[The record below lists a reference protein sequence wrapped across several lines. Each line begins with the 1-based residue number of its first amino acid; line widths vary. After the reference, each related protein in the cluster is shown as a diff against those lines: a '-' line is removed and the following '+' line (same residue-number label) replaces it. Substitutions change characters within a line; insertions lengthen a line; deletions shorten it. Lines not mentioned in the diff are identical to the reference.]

1 MGVLNSFINFF
12 NKESEKQAKEP
23 IFNNFNDMM
32 EQGFSGGALNDVT
45 YYVCLKI
52 LSEAISKLSIHLYD
66 RDNNRVYDHPV
77 IQLLNVRP
85 NEFMT
90 PSVFKQVV
98 EFNRNH
104 KGNSYIYIEYNKG
117 KPKGLYPLKSDNVSI
132 ITNTDTQGLPKL
144 LYKIQ
149 LGNKSYLLLPH
160 EIVHL
165 KAGLTEDGIQGKSI
179 MSTLKTTFAI
189 NKQGDKFL
197 EKSLKSGFNPKALIN
212 VSQTLSKEKRE
223 QLLEIVMK
231 DMKTNSNRELITVPD
246 GISLTPFNFKMTDSQ
261 FYELKQYNASQI
273 ASAFGISP
281 IYLNDYTKA
290 SYSNSES
297 QNLSFYIDT
306 MLSILK
312 QYEEEL
318 NYKLL
323 TDTERLNGM
332 YLQFN
337 LNGVLRGDLR
347 TQAEAIRTLVSSGVY
362 QINEARVFLGMP
374 KVENGDVNLING
386 TYTKIE
392 DIGKAYD

>member
-1 MGVLNSFINFF
+1 MGLVSNFMKIF
-12 NKESEKQAKEP
+12 NKTDEIKEP
-23 IFNNFNDMM
+23 VFNNYNDLLDL
-32 EQGFSGGALNDVT
+32 GNSGGVLNDVT

-66 RDNNRVYDHPV
+66 KNNNRVHNHPV
-77 IQLLNVRP
+77 TQLLNVRP

-90 PSVFKQVV
+90 PSTFKQVL

-117 KPKGLYPLKSDNVSI
+117 IPTSLYPLKSENVSI
-132 ITNTDTQGLPKL
+132 ITNTDTVGLPKL
-144 LYKIQ
+144 LYKVQ
-149 LGNKSYLLLPH
+149 LGSKNYLLLPH
-160 EIVHL
+160 EIIHL
-165 KAGLTEDGIQGKSI
+165 KAGLSDDGIQGKSVI
-179 MSTLKTTFAI
+179 STLKTTFSI

-212 VSQTLSKEKRE
+212 VSQTLNKEKRE

-246 GISLTPFNFKMTDSQ
+246 GITLTPFNFKMTDSQ
-261 FYELKQYNASQI
+261 FYELKQYNATQI

-281 IYLNDYTKA
+281 IYLNDYSKS

-323 TDTERLNGM
+323 TDSERLNGM

-337 LNGVLRGDLR
+337 LNGVLRGDLK

-374 KVENGDVNLING
+374 KIEKGDVNLING